1 MNRKIFILLCVFILS
16 RLIFINYLPVFFDA
30 PEYLD
35 RLSNPDY
42 FNAIISGHLPLHI
55 GYILLYWPIFHFAI
69 FFGISPSLTIIL
81 AQIVFSTIGIY
92 CFYRF
97 TEIITNNKIALL
109 GTLIAILTPL
119 YWIMN
124 VSIMTESTYINFFLI
139 SIFFLAKYGKE
150 EEHSRITLF
159 AGCIFFSLSFLT
171 HPLVI
176 LWLPFLI
183 SVIYFFKKEKIFI
196 TLPAVIIAVILAGLL
211 NSFFIANALNIY
223 FQNGI
228 YKYLF
233 GQGIA
238 FTPTIHSFL
247 TLIRLIRNAVIP
259 LLQNNNSVIFFL
271 GAISLIL
278 KFKDSKKLFT
288 VGFLWII
295 PALIV
300 NQWFDFDALLFG
312 RHAAITGFGFAFF
325 AAIFLEKR
333 RILCLLVILY
343 VLASSLPAL
352 TLLKQPIP
360 YLTEQKFVQQLP
372 KGLLIE
378 SHFARPQVQGYYN
391 GEIIFT
397 NEP

>member
-1 MNRKIFILLCVFILS
+1 MN
-16 RLIFINYLPVFFDA
+16 
-30 PEYLD
+30 
-35 RLSNPDY
+35 
-42 FNAIISGHLPLHI
+42 IS
-55 GYILLYWPIFHFAI
+55 
-69 FFGISPSLTIIL
+69 
-81 AQIVFSTIGIY
+81 
-92 CFYRF
+92 
-97 TEIITNNKIALL
+97 
-109 GTLIAILTPL
+109 
-119 YWIMN
+119 
-124 VSIMTESTYINFFLI
+124 
-139 SIFFLAKYGKE
+139 
-150 EEHSRITLF
+150 
-159 AGCIFFSLSFLT
+159 
-171 HPLVI
+171 
-176 LWLPFLI
+176 
-183 SVIYFFKKEKIFI
+183 
-196 TLPAVIIAVILAGLL
+196 
-211 NSFFIANALNIY
+211 

-397 NEP
+397 NETTLSKKEIGRIIDRYLDNNKPIFVTSQALSDPYGLYSGPFLHMISLSYVRGYFLEDVIRLYSLNEYATIDKDAGLTIYKVIEKTNSSYPNIQKLKNNKRQIDYFYPLSRLITSLSILLFTRYYP